1 MALTKV
7 SYSMIEGAVVNV
19 QDYGVVG
26 DGTTNDATAFGNA
39 LAAVGTDG
47 GAVYIPN
54 SVQMFLDANVTIPQN
69 VKVVGDFRHT
79 GNDDV
84 TSYNFYDYGSQIKL
98 GTTATI
104 TMSKG
109 SSLENLLIIRA
120 GLPLPATT
128 EVGADAVL
136 AAFTGT
142 AINGT
147 SATDASIISCMILG
161 HATAVSFDTSNRI
174 YMDDVFIDSL
184 NGVLMKSSYDVA
196 RIHRVHCWPFL
207 TAYPGHPGGSA
218 NLRRSGYGF
227 KFETV
232 DDWTSVVDCFAY
244 GYSRGFWASSVSNV
258 QFLRCQA
265 DYTNP
270 NMGSIANFVID
281 GDSAYCSLIGC
292 FGVAGA
298 NGLVVD
304 TTGGGSA
311 NSSVKVVGCT
321 FGNVAECIIVNNG
334 NVLVEGC
341 AFHSGTYG
349 VYFAAGADNSSVV
362 GCLFDG
368 VSTDLGYASTA
379 VSQTV
384 TSIGN
389 SIGSSIKSISE
400 KLINN
405 LEVID
410 NRDTD
415 TFIKL
420 TQTNSSAISAGDGPY
435 IVGNQPFLAGSF
447 DSFKIKA
454 KLINAGAGVEAT
466 NLVFSILNNGTLVES
481 VFVDK
486 SGSFAPIPDATNN
499 CGLPSNRWATVYAA
513 TGTINT
519 SDENQ
524 KSEIVDISEV
534 EKRVALN
541 LKSKIKRFKF
551 KDALAQKGNSAR
563 IHVGV
568 IAQDVKA
575 AFEAEGLDAT
585 KYGIFCSDILED
597 GSVQLGI
604 RYDEL
609 FAFIIGSI

>member
-104 TMSKG
+104 TISKG

-128 EVGADAVL
+128 DVGADAVL

-207 TAYPGHPGGSA
+207 TAYPGHTGGSA
-218 NLRRSGYGF
+218 YLRRSGYGF

-270 NMGSIANFVID
+270 NTGSIANFVID
-281 GDSAYCSLIGC
+281 GTSAYCSLIGC
-292 FGVAGA
+292 FGAAGA
-298 NGLVVD
+298 NGLIVD
-304 TTGGGSA
+304 TTGGGA
-311 NSSVKVVGCT
+311 ADSSVKVVGST
-321 FGNVAECIIVNNG
+321 LNSTAECIIVNNG

-349 VYFAAGADNSSVV
+349 VYFAAGADDSSVV

-368 VSTDLGYASTA
+368 VATDLGYASTA

-384 TSIGN
+384 ASIGN
-389 SIGSSIKSISE
+389 SIRSSTESTSE
-400 KLINN
+400 KLTNN
-405 LEVID
+405 LEII
-410 NRDTD
+410 NNQDTD
-415 TFIKL
+415 AFIKL
-420 TQTNSSAISAGDGPY
+420 TQTNSSVISAGDGPY
-435 IVGNQPFLAGSF
+435 IVGNQPFTAGSF
-447 DSFKIKA
+447 DSFKIKG
-454 KLINAGAGVEAT
+454 KLIGATPGAENT
-466 NLVFSILNNGTLVES
+466 QLVFSILKNGVLTES
-481 VFVDK
+481 VMVHEV
-486 SGSFAPIPDATNN
+486 GALAPVIDNTVS
-499 CGLPSNRWATVYAA
+499 CGLGSYRWTVVYAA

-519 SDENQ
+519 SDGNQ
-524 KSEIVDISEV
+524 KQDTETLNVA
-534 EKRVALN
+534 EKRVAAR
-541 LKSKIKRFKF
+541 IKGLIKKFRF
-551 KDALAQKGNSAR
+551 KDAVTAKGDNAR

-585 KYGIFCSDILED
+585 KYGMFCSDTLED